1 MPSTKDKGTVT
12 ATATLERAEVKVT
25 GKMLESLERFV
36 EVRDLIN
43 SLTKEKKALDEALK
57 DAMGDAEVGTYRG
70 KVVVELQRRSRTSI
84 DTDLLRE
91 AFPEAAAATE
101 RTTTYGVIVAK

>member
-1 MPSTKDKGTVT
+1 MPSTKAKVKTE
-12 ATATLERAEVKVT
+12 ATLERESVKVS
-25 GKMLESLERFV
+25 GKTLETLARFI

-57 DAMGDAEVGTYRG
+57 EAMGTAQVGTYRD
-70 KVVVELQRRSRTSI
+70 KVVVELQQRTRTTI
-84 DTDLLRE
+84 DTELLRE

-101 RTTTYGVIVAK
+101 KVTTYGVIVAK

>member
-1 MPSTKDKGTVT
+1 MPSTKEKVT
-12 ATATLERAEVKVT
+12 TKATLERESVKVS
-25 GKMLESLERFV
+25 GKMLETLARFI

-57 DAMGDAEVGTYRG
+57 DAMGTAQVGTYRD
-70 KVVVELQRRSRTSI
+70 KVVVELQHRTRTII
-84 DTDLLRE
+84 DTELLRE

-101 RTTTYGVIVAK
+101 KVTTYGVIVAK